1 MDKPLLSDKNR
12 YFFATRPRVM
22 GGVTGP
28 ERSGGVFGEIIAQNV
43 ELRSC
48 PSLSVALNFRLSDQW
63 AHTTGYYSFMG

>member
-1 MDKPLLSDKNR
+1 
-12 YFFATRPRVM
+12 M